1 MPTTT
6 HPAAPLAAPDRIIVR
21 GLVVDCFI
29 GVFDFERAARQRVR
43 FDVEVD
49 TVAGYADI
57 VRSTGEYVSY
67 ADIVEFIQARAS
79 TDEHITLVETW
90 AEDVAGFTLANDLAD
105 AVRVTV
111 QKLDIFDDADGVGI
125 SIERRRHT
133 FSPVPEAP

>member
-6 HPAAPLAAPDRIIVR
+6 HPAAPLAAPDRIVVQ

-67 ADIVEFIQARAS
+67 ADIVEFIQERAAS
-79 TDEHITLVETW
+79 DEHVTLVESW
-90 AEDVAGFTLANDLAD
+90 AEDVAGFALGNDLAD

-111 QKLDIFDDADGVGI
+111 QKIDIFDAADGVGI
-125 SIERRRHT
+125 SIERRRHPS
-133 FSPVPEAP
+133 SPAPEAS

>member
-6 HPAAPLAAPDRIIVR
+6 HPAAPLAAPDLIVVQ

-67 ADIVEFIQARAS
+67 ADIVEFIQERAAS
-79 TDEHITLVETW
+79 DEHVTLVESW
-90 AEDVAGFTLANDLAD
+90 AEDVAGFALGNDLAD

-111 QKLDIFDDADGVGI
+111 QKIDIFDAADGVGI
-125 SIERRRHT
+125 SIERRRHPS
-133 FSPVPEAP
+133 SPAPEAS